1 MHGSQM
7 SSYLLI
13 LPVAVL
19 VVYSQLMVKWRAAVL
34 PPQPNLSG
42 QISAMFTDPLILS
55 AYAAAFAASIGWLL
69 VVTKLP
75 LTIAFPA
82 YIGITFVMVIAG
94 GHFILGES
102 MPVAK
107 IVAVTLILAGIA
119 LGMSTDA

>member
-1 MHGSQM
+1 M

-13 LPVAVL
+13 LPVALL
-19 VVYSQLMVKWRAAVL
+19 VAYSQVMVKWRAAVL
-34 PPQPNLSG
+34 PPQSSLSG
-42 QISAMFTDPLILS
+42 QLSAMFADPLILS
-55 AYAAAFAASIGWLL
+55 AYAAAFAASIAWLL

-107 IVAVTLILAGIA
+107 IVAVTLILSGIA